1 MSGMR
6 VIITDIT
13 PSPRN
18 VIVCAIKVSSPQQ
31 GSLMSQTA
39 TTEFVNHS
47 PGHICT
53 FIKVKWKLTLSTTCL
68 QQDLNFNIVA
78 IKTKNVASFVVINRP
93 LLNFV

>member
-1 MSGMR
+1 
-6 VIITDIT
+6 
-13 PSPRN
+13 
-18 VIVCAIKVSSPQQ
+18 
-31 GSLMSQTA
+31 MSQTA

-53 FIKVKWKLTLSTTCL
+53 FIKIKVKWKLTLSTTCL